1 MGHTRG
7 VPLDLP
13 DAPSPT
19 AVELDREVGL
29 TLEWPDGSTARFT
42 LDELRTNC
50 PCAECRGLREQG
62 RSVGPGPHAP
72 TPLTALDAHLVGAWG
87 MSIHW
92 SDGHQTGIYAWSI
105 LRAWA
110 GLD

>member
-1 MGHTRG
+1 

-13 DAPSPT
+13 DAEAPT
-19 AVELDREVGL
+19 TVELDRAHGL
-29 TLEWPDGSTARFT
+29 ALEWADGSHAEFT
-42 LDELRTNC
+42 LDELRRNC
-50 PCAECRGLREQG
+50 PCAECRGLRERG
-62 RSVGPGPHAP
+62 RVPGPGEDAP
-72 TPLTALDAHLVGAWG
+72 EPLRAIDAELVGGWG
-87 MSIHW
+87 LMIRW

>member
-1 MGHTRG
+1 

-13 DAPSPT
+13 EAEAPT
-19 AVELDREVGL
+19 AVELDRTRGL
-29 TLEWPDGSTARFT
+29 TLRWADGSDAFFA
-42 LDELRTNC
+42 LDDLRRNC

-62 RSVGPGPHAP
+62 RTPGPGPGAP
-72 TPLTALDAHLVGAWG
+72 APLTALGAELVGGWG
-87 MSIHW
+87 LSIHW

-110 GLD
+110 GLDD